1 MNANS
6 KQTFLAIMLI
16 LLGVILRLLELIP
29 NFSPVTAIALLGGA
43 YLLDKRWSI
52 IIPVTSLLISD
63 ILLGYKNNY
72 PFFHNTI
79 FFVYISYIIIVF
91 LGWKLRTE
99 KVNYVKVAGFAI
111 VSSLLFFIISNI
123 GVWLVGTLYERN
135 LSGFITCFEMAIPFY
150 KYTILG
156 DVAYSILF
164 FVVFNVIK
172 NLTIIKLTPSTIK

>member
-1 MNANS
+1 MNAKS
-6 KQTFLAIMLI
+6 KQTLLAIILI
-16 LLGVILRLLELIP
+16 LLGVVLRLLELIP

-52 IIPVTSLLISD
+52 IIPVASLFISD

-79 FFVYISYIIIVF
+79 FF
-91 LGWKLRTE
+91 
-99 KVNYVKVAGFAI
+99 
-111 VSSLLFFIISNI
+111 FIISNF
-123 GVWLVGTLYERN
+123 GVWIVGTLYERN
-135 LSGFITCFEMAIPFY
+135 LAGLVNCFDMAIPFY
-150 KYTILG
+150 KYTFLG
-156 DVAYSILF
+156 DVVYTLLF

>member
-1 MNANS
+1 MNAKS
-6 KQTFLAIMLI
+6 KQTLLAIILI
-16 LLGVILRLLELIP
+16 LLGVVLRLLELIP

-52 IIPVTSLLISD
+52 IIPVASLFISD

-79 FFVYISYIIIVF
+79 FFVYISYIIIAF
-91 LGWKLRTE
+91 LGWKLRSE
-99 KVNYVKVAGFAI
+99 KVNYLQVGGFAM
-111 VSSLLFFIISNI
+111 VSSLLFFIISNF
-123 GVWLVGTLYERN
+123 GVWIVGTLYERN
-135 LSGFITCFEMAIPFY
+135 LAGLVNCFDMAIPFY
-150 KYTILG
+150 KYTFLG
-156 DVAYSILF
+156 DVVYTLLF

>member
-1 MNANS
+1 MNAKS
-6 KQTFLAIMLI
+6 KQTFLAIILI
-16 LLGVILRLLELIP
+16 LLGVVLRLLELIP

-52 IIPVTSLLISD
+52 VIPVASLLISD

-91 LGWKLRTE
+91 LGWKLRSE
-99 KVNYVKVAGFAI
+99 KVNYLKVGGFAI
-111 VSSLLFFIISNI
+111 VSSLLFFIISNF
-123 GVWLVGTLYERN
+123 GVWIVGTLYERN
-135 LSGFITCFEMAIPFY
+135 LAGLVNCFEMAIPFY
-150 KYTILG
+150 KFTFFG
-156 DVAYSILF
+156 DVVYTFLF
-164 FVVFNVIK
+164 FFIFNVIK